1 MAKIKINKREI
12 SLDKEKILRD
22 FLKEVNLIPECVIA
36 LKNENI
42 MGMDEKIKKEDEIEI
57 LTFGWENL

>member
-12 SLDKEKILRD
+12 LIDKEKILRD
-22 FLKEVNLIPECVIA
+22 FLKEVNLIPECVVA
-36 LKNENI
+36 LRNENI